1 MERASENPADEREGE
16 MEVHEDTSSVILPGE
31 NY

>member
-1 MERASENPADEREGE
+1 VEQVSENPTDERGEE
-16 MEVHEDTSSVILPGE
+16 MEVHEDASSVILPGE